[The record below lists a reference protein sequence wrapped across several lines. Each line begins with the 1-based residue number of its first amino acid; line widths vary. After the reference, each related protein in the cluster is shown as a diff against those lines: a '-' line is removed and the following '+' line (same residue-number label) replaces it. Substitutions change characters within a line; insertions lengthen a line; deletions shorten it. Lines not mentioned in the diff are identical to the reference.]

1 MESLANKYRPYKFDE
16 VLGQSS
22 IIKILEQQ
30 IKSKSHKNCYI
41 FSGPSGDGKTTVA
54 RIFAYEL
61 NKYFDSNG
69 NLCSS
74 EPIEIDGASNNGV
87 DNIRLITDSAK
98 ERSLDGRYKV
108 FIIDECHMITNAGWN
123 AFLKCI
129 EEPPKYTIFIFCTT
143 ELNKIPQT
151 IVNRCQVHRFSKVDN
166 KLIINRLVHI
176 CDLEGFYHTE
186 EALDYITKL
195 SNGSVRQAISYL
207 DKCKDYSTNITINN
221 VCAVL
226 GDYSYDIMLNLT
238 NSIIDNNKQ
247 NIIDIIDKLYFN
259 GNDLKL
265 FMDNYVQFVLDLT
278 KFCIFKTLDVTSIPE
293 ELLEKVKYTTGIENN
308 TKWFNSFVDKLLN
321 VRFKLTG
328 DSSPKTTLEIMLLS
342 ILN

>member
-1 MESLANKYRPYKFDE
+1 MESLANKYRPHKFDE

-87 DNIRLITDSAK
+87 DNIRFIVDSAK
-98 ERSLDGRYKV
+98 ERSLDGKYKV
-108 FIIDECHMITNAGWN
+108 FIIDECHQITNAGWN

-129 EEPPKYTIFIFCTT
+129 EEPPQYTVFIFCTT
-143 ELNKIPQT
+143 EPNKIPQT
-151 IVNRCQVHRFSKVDN
+151 IINRCQVHRFSRVQND
-166 KLIINRLVHI
+166 LIINRLKYI
-176 CDLEGFYHTE
+176 CEQENYNYDKF
-186 EALDYITKL
+186 ALDYIAKL

-207 DKCKDYSTNITINN
+207 DKCKDFANFISYSN
-221 VCAVL
+221 VNKVL
-226 GDYSYDIMLNLT
+226 GDYSYGVMFDLT
-238 NSIIDNNKQ
+238 NAIIDCNKNSIID
-247 NIIDIIDKLYFN
+247 IVDKLYFN

-278 KFCIFKTLDVTSIPE
+278 KFCIFKTLDVTSISE

-308 TKWFNSFVDKLLN
+308 TKWFNNFIDKLLDI
-321 VRFKLTG
+321 RFKLTG